1 MTTAPI
7 EPTQE
12 ELRRVQAYL
21 RSHETPSPQH
31 ARDALQMSIPRIWA
45 CMEKI
50 RQLKLPI
57 E

>member
-1 MTTAPI
+1 MTNTSP

-21 RSHETPSPQH
+21 RSHETLHPQH

-50 RQLKLPI
+50 RQLELPI